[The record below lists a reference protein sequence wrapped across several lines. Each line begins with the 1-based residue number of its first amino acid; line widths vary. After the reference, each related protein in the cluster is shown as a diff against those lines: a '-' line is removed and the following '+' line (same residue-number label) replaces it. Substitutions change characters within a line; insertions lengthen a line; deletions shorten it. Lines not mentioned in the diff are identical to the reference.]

1 MTCLV
6 RKYAA
11 RARAFARDLIR
22 RDDGATAVEFAF
34 VIGPFLF
41 MLFATL
47 ELALVFSV
55 SVMLENATADAARR
69 IRTGELQTAGGATKT
84 TFRND
89 ICAHMPWMETQ
100 CRERLQIDVRTYQ
113 QWADAQPV
121 DPIQNGKLDDKALMF
136 DAGKAGSIVLVRAY
150 YRWPLL
156 TPFLNQALA
165 RLDGGVAVIQST
177 ATFRNE
183 PY

>member
-1 MTCLV
+1 MTSLV
-6 RKYAA
+6 RKYVA
-11 RARAFARDLIR
+11 RTRAFARDLAR

-41 MLFATL
+41 MLFAVL
-47 ELALVFSV
+47 ELAIVFTV
-55 SVMLENATADAARR
+55 SALLENATVDTSRR

-89 ICAHMPWMETQ
+89 ICAHMPLLETQ

-150 YRWPLL
+150 YKWPLL
-156 TPFLNQALA
+156 TPFMNQALS
-165 RLDGGVAVIQST
+165 RLDGGVAVIQAT
-177 ATFRNE
+177 VTFRNE

>member
-1 MTCLV
+1 MPPHARKLIASVRDLV
-6 RKYAA
+6 R
-11 RARAFARDLIR
+11 RE
-22 RDDGATAVEFAF
+22 DGATAVEFAF

-41 MLFATL
+41 MLFAVL
-47 ELALVFSV
+47 ELAIVFSV
-55 SVMLENATADAARR
+55 SVMLENATVDTSRR
-69 IRTGELQTAGGATKT
+69 IRTGELQTAGGATAT
-84 TFRND
+84 SFRND
-89 ICAHMPWMETQ
+89 VCAHMPWMEAQ
-100 CRERLQIDVRTYQ
+100 CRERLQIDVRTFQ

-121 DPIQNGKLDDKALMF
+121 DPIQNGEFNEGALKF

-177 ATFRNE
+177 VTFRNE